1 MSYIQI
7 QKGTLGKKEEAKY
20 VHLAWNE
27 WDPEKRRSV
36 QRRFYVGRIG
46 DDGKVLVNKKFAG
59 DKDIRI
65 TADELREHASERC
78 AFEIWLRGITSH
90 PGDADSMA
98 RVEIVGDCWAV
109 RHLAAETG
117 LTALLNEVFG
127 ASDGEALVALA
138 AHQLV
143 TGHALYRAESWL
155 SQRETPDLWKGSQT
169 SDSSVHGFVARVG
182 EDVGRREMFV
192 ERWAFNHRNSR
203 AVLHDITS
211 VSSYSPSVDLA
222 EWGHNRDNENLPQI
236 NFSLAAD
243 PGGMPLFYRVVPGS
257 ISDVRTLAA
266 SLEIALGYGVQNPC
280 LSLDRGF
287 YSQANIRKL
296 LEMQCG
302 FIIGV
307 PWSVKQA
314 GILFRKHASRLNSP
328 RNSFLH
334 NGIPLRHSSDT
345 WILDDKKLS
354 LHIYFDPGRHADT
367 SLRFEKTVL
376 ALAEKASQEIFRSV
390 REATAWIRENC
401 SSYASCLGARKNSDA
416 SIKIIIKPARIISA
430 TSKAGYTLVLT
441 HGRTAKEETA
451 KAVMHDYRARDVAEK
466 LFDAFK
472 TEDGQYRLRT
482 ANDNSV
488 QGRFFLGFI
497 TLILRAEL
505 LNRMR
510 ASNLIKTITTAS
522 VFDELSKSKVL
533 ITSKKKRILLEVS
546 KKQRTLLA
554 TLKLPELA

>member
-7 QKGTLGKKEEAKY
+7 QKATIGQKEDAQY
-20 VHLAWNE
+20 VYLAWNE
-27 WDPEKRRSV
+27 WSSDKRRSV
-36 QRRFYVGRIG
+36 QRRFYIGRIG
-46 DDGKVLVNKKFAG
+46 DDGKVMLNKKFAG
-59 DKDIRI
+59 DNDVRV
-65 TADELREHASERC
+65 TLDELRTHASYRHT
-78 AFEIWLRGITSH
+78 FEVWLRGIAQ
-90 PGDADSMA
+90 PGGANSMA

-109 RHLAAETG
+109 KHLAVETG
-117 LTALLNEVFG
+117 LTGLLSEIFG
-127 ASDGEALVALA
+127 ASEGGALTALA

-155 SQRETPDLWKGSQT
+155 SQRETPGSWKGGMT
-169 SDSSVHGFVARVG
+169 SESSVHGFVAQIG
-182 EDVGRREMFV
+182 EDVGRREMFI
-192 ERWAFNHRNSR
+192 ERWAQSHQNSR

-211 VSSYSPSVDLA
+211 VSSYSPSIGLA
-222 EWGHNRDNENLPQI
+222 EWGHNRDEESLPQV

-243 PGGMPLFYRVVPGS
+243 PDGMPLFYRVIPGS
-257 ISDVRTLAA
+257 IPDVRTLAT
-266 SLEIALGYGVQNPC
+266 SLEIALGYGIESPC

-287 YSQANIRKL
+287 YSQANVQKL
-296 LEMQCG
+296 LGMQCG

-314 GILFRKHASRLNSP
+314 GVLFRKHAARLKSP

-345 WILDDKKLS
+345 WVLDDKKLS
-354 LHIYFDPGRHADT
+354 LHIYFDPGRHAEK
-367 SLRFEKTVL
+367 SLRFEKAIL
-376 ALAEKASQEIFRSV
+376 ALAEKASQEKFSSV
-390 REATAWIRENC
+390 REATTWIRAND
-401 SSYASCLGARKNSDA
+401 STYAACFGVCKNPDG
-416 SIKIIIKPARIISA
+416 SIKVVTKSARIVAA

-441 HGRTAKEETA
+441 HGRTTEEETA
-451 KAVMHDYRARDVAEK
+451 EAVMQDYRARDVAEK

-482 ANDNSV
+482 TNDNSV

-505 LNRMR
+505 LKRMR
-510 ASNLIKTITTAS
+510 DSKVIKSITTAS
-522 VFDELSKSKVL
+522 VFDELSKNKAL
-533 ITSKKKRILLEVS
+533 ITSQNKRILLEVS

-554 TLKLPELA
+554 NLKLPELA